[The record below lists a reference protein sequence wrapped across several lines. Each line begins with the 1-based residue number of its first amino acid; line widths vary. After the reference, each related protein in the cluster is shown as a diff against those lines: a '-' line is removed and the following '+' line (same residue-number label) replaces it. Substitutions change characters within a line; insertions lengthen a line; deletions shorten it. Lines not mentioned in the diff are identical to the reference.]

1 MNLNGMG
8 IVSLVLV
15 AVGVLLILLGAWLSL
30 AEWKKAHPTV
40 TNPAVIGAKA
50 ENLGDTL
57 SGLAKVLDAMKDYP
71 AGQRLIVLGILVL
84 VIAGLFGG
92 ISSL

>member
-1 MNLNGMG
+1 MHLNVVG

-30 AEWKKAHPTV
+30 AEWNKAR
-40 TNPAVIGAKA
+40 AAEIGAKS
-50 ENLGDTL
+50 EGLGDTL
-57 SGLAKVLDAMKDYP
+57 TGLARVLEAMKDYP
-71 AGQRLIVLGILVL
+71 AGQKLIILGIIVL

-92 ISSL
+92 VSSL